1 MTLME
6 QFANPS
12 LFENLTMGER
22 LTGATVTMLM
32 GLGITFSILI
42 IIWIFITIMSKTVGS
57 AKKEEKAA
65 APAPAPAPAAP
76 VQAAE
81 AKGEEIE
88 DAELIAVIAAAIAA
102 AQGGSVFVPT
112 LKIKKITRISGQTNA
127 WNSAGLG
134 ECIDSRRM

>member
-65 APAPAPAPAAP
+65 APAPAAPAAP

-102 AQGGSVFVPT
+102 ASGGSVFVPT

-127 WNSAGLG
+127 WNNAGLG

>member
-57 AKKEEKAA
+57 AKKEEKAE
-65 APAPAPAPAAP
+65 APAPATPAAP
-76 VQAAE
+76 AQAAE

-102 AQGGSVFVPT
+102 ASGGSVFVPT